1 MSKSLIASLALAAGL
16 LTMGT
21 MAGSA
26 SAAPAIGH
34 VHRAAPAAQLVNERG
49 HNERGHFER
58 HKNRGHIEHREH
70 RNDFYRYNHFR
81 RGPVFLVQPSHDGCY
96 WLKRRA
102 LNSGS
107 RYWWHRYQECREG

>member
-26 SAAPAIGH
+26 SAAPAAGNLHVTGH
-34 VHRAAPAAQLVNERG
+34 AAQHVDYRG
-49 HNERGHFER
+49 RIER

-81 RGPVFLVQPSHDGCY
+81 RGPVFLVQPSHVGCY

-107 RYWWHRYQECREG
+107 RYWWHRYHECREG

>member
-58 HKNRGHIEHREH
+58 HENHEHFEHR
-70 RNDFYRYNHFR
+70 RFR
-81 RGPVFLVQPSHDGCY
+81 RGPVLLFNYGNGGHDGCY